1 MEGLVNT
8 ISSAASTLI
17 ELIPRPVR
25 AFGGRIVDAVSF
37 IKNTIFGESSPD
49 ATHSTSLQQRTAST
63 VSSGVST
70 EPPVDPGSPLKH
82 PNDTNIGVI
91 GTPGTSKSSLINAL
105 LDLDDDDQDHGAA
118 VTGLLLEPQTV
129 TERYQ
134 LDGSRF
140 LCELP
145 SPDIGNPDDSLA
157 DRSGLDHYDALVM
170 VRCDANVEKE
180 ILQLTRRAIAKGI
193 PVYVVRTKMDA
204 VVSGH
209 YHERAAKATMEEPR
223 EVLYEKIK
231 DELVENFRSEIS
243 PDKFYLCSNHERSDY
258 ELDDL
263 KRSLLQVEK
272 RPVSEQQ

>member
-17 ELIPRPVR
+17 ELIQRPVR
-25 AFGGRIVDAVSF
+25 AFGSRIVDAVSF
-37 IKNTIFGESSPD
+37 IKNTLFGESSPD
-49 ATHSTSLQQRTAST
+49 ARPSTSLQQRTAST

-70 EPPVDPGSPLKH
+70 ETSVDPGSPLKH

-105 LDLDDDDQDHGAA
+105 LDLDDEDQDLGAA
-118 VTGLLLEPQTV
+118 VTGISVKPQTA

-134 LDGSRF
+134 LDGSKF

-145 SPDIGNPDDSLA
+145 CSDIGNPDSLA

-170 VRCDANVEKE
+170 VRCDANVEEE

-193 PVYVVRTKMDA
+193 PVYVVRSRMDD

-209 YHERAAKATMEEPR
+209 YHERAGKAKMEQPR
-223 EVLYEKIK
+223 EELLKEIK
-231 DELVENFRSEIS
+231 DELVKNFRYEIS
-243 PDKFYLCSNHERSDY
+243 SDKFYLCSNHKRSDY

-263 KRSLLQVEK
+263 KRLLLQVEK